1 MAQYKFALKLQQDS
15 AGDDNALAKITI
27 DGTVVAESLEISAT
41 SATLYTYDV
50 TSDTD
55 PNADGTQTIPVKV
68 ELLNDYY
75 VDDDNDRNI
84 VWSACGYTKQ
94 DDDGKY
100 YTCTCTTTDNW
111 VTSSTSDVTEI
122 TDFTQDAS
130 FNWANASAYT
140 GDNNGTIDA
149 TQGWYP
155 MKISTNHVEAD
166 IAVTEMMTKS
176 YVDNS

>member
-1 MAQYKFALKLQQDS
+1 MAQYKFALKLHQDS

-27 DGTVVAESLEISAT
+27 GGTVVAESLEISAT

-55 PNADGTQTIPVKV
+55 PNTDGTQTISVKV
-68 ELLNDYY
+68 EFLNDYY

-84 VWSACGYTKQ
+84 IWTACGYTKQ
-94 DDDGKY
+94 DNDGKY

-111 VTSSTSDVTEI
+111 ETSSRSDVTEI

-130 FNWANASAYT
+130 FNWAHASAYT
-140 GDNNGTIDA
+140 GDENGTIDA

-155 MKISTNHVEAD
+155 MKISTDNVEVEVA
-166 IAVTEMMTKS
+166 IKESVSKS
-176 YVDNS
+176 YISN

>member
-1 MAQYKFALKLQQDS
+1 MAQYKFALKLHQDS

-27 DGTVVAESLEISAT
+27 GGTVVAESLEISAT

-68 ELLNDYY
+68 QLLNDYY
-75 VDDDNDRNI
+75 VDDNNDRNI
-84 VWSACGYTKQ
+84 IWTACGYTKQ
-94 DDDGKY
+94 DNDGNY
-100 YTCTCTTTDNW
+100 YKQTVTTTDNW
-111 VTSSTSDVTEI
+111 ETCSSTEQSVI
-122 TDFTQDAS
+122 SDFTEDAS

-140 GDNNGTIDA
+140 GDENGTIDA

-155 MKISTNHVEAD
+155 MNISTDNVEVEVA
-166 IAVTEMMTKS
+166 IKESVSKS
-176 YVDNS
+176 YISN

>member
-1 MAQYKFALKLQQDS
+1 MAQYKFALKLHQDS

-27 DGTVVAESLEISAT
+27 GGTVVAESLEISAT
-41 SATLYTYDV
+41 SATLHTYDV

-68 ELLNDYY
+68 QLLNDYY

-84 VWSACGYTKQ
+84 IWTACGYTKQ
-94 DDDGKY
+94 DADGNY
-100 YTCTCTTTDNW
+100 YKQTVTTTDNW
-111 VTSSTSDVTEI
+111 ETCSSTEQSVI
-122 TDFTQDAS
+122 SDFTEDAS

-140 GDNNGTIDA
+140 GDENGTIDA

-155 MKISTNHVEAD
+155 MKISTDNVEVEVA
-166 IAVTEMMTKS
+166 IKESVSKS
-176 YVDNS
+176 YISN

>member
-1 MAQYKFALKLQQDS
+1 MAQYKFALKLHQDS

-27 DGTVVAESLEISAT
+27 GGTVVAESLEISAT

-68 ELLNDYY
+68 EFLNDYY

-84 VWSACGYTKQ
+84 IWTACGYVKQ
-94 DDDGKY
+94 DADGNY
-100 YTCTCTTTDNW
+100 YKQTFTTTDNW
-111 VTSSTSDVTEI
+111 ETSSSSAAEVI
-122 TDFTQDAS
+122 SDFTQDAS
-130 FNWANASAYT
+130 FNWASASAYT
-140 GDNNGTIDA
+140 GDENGTIDA

-155 MKISTNHVEAD
+155 MKISTDNVEVEVA
-166 IAVTEMMTKS
+166 IKESVSKS
-176 YVDNS
+176 YISN

>member
-1 MAQYKFALKLQQDS
+1 MAQYKFALKLHQDS

-27 DGTVVAESLEISAT
+27 GGTVVAESLEISAT

-55 PNADGTQTIPVKV
+55 PNTDGTQTIPVKV
-68 ELLNDYY
+68 QLLNDYY

-84 VWSACGYTKQ
+84 IWTACGYTKQ
-94 DDDGKY
+94 DADGNY
-100 YTCTCTTTDNW
+100 YKQTVTTTDNW
-111 VTSSTSDVTEI
+111 ETSSSSAAEVI
-122 TDFTQDAS
+122 SDFTEDVS

-140 GDNNGTIDA
+140 GDENGTIDA

-155 MKISTNHVEAD
+155 MKISTDNVEVEVA
-166 IAVTEMMTKS
+166 IKESVAKT
-176 YVDNS
+176 YVSN

>member
-1 MAQYKFALKLQQDS
+1 MAQYKFALKLHQDS

-27 DGTVVAESLEISAT
+27 GGTVVAESLEISAT

-68 ELLNDYY
+68 QLLNDYY

-84 VWSACGYTKQ
+84 IWTACGYTKQ
-94 DDDGKY
+94 DADGNY
-100 YTCTCTTTDNW
+100 YKQTVTTTDNW
-111 VTSSTSDVTEI
+111 ETCSSTEQSVI
-122 TDFTQDAS
+122 SDFTEDAS

-140 GDNNGTIDA
+140 GDENGTIDA

-155 MKISTNHVEAD
+155 MKISTDNVEVEVA
-166 IAVTEMMTKS
+166 IKESVSKS
-176 YVDNS
+176 YISN

>member
-1 MAQYKFALKLQQDS
+1 MAQYKFALKLHQDS
-15 AGDDNALAKITI
+15 AGDDKALAKITI
-27 DGTVVAESLEISAT
+27 GGTVVAESLEISAT

-68 ELLNDYY
+68 QLLNDYY

-84 VWSACGYTKQ
+84 IWTACGYTKQ
-94 DDDGKY
+94 DNDGKY

-111 VTSSTSDVTEI
+111 ETRSSSAPEVI
-122 TDFTQDAS
+122 SDFTQDAL
-130 FNWANASAYT
+130 FNWASASAYT
-140 GDNNGTIDA
+140 GDENGTIDA

-155 MKISTNHVEAD
+155 MKISTDNVKVEVA
-166 IAVTEMMTKS
+166 IKESVSKS
-176 YVDNS
+176 YISN

>member
-1 MAQYKFALKLQQDS
+1 MAQYKFALKLHQDS

-84 VWSACGYTKQ
+84 VWSACGYTNQ

-111 VTSSTSDVTEI
+111 ETVSNSAVTEI

-155 MKISTNHVEAD
+155 MNISTNHVEAD

>member
-1 MAQYKFALKLQQDS
+1 MAQYKFALKLHQDS

-27 DGTVVAESLEISAT
+27 GGTVVAESLEISAT

-84 VWSACGYTKQ
+84 IWTACGYTKQ

-111 VTSSTSDVTEI
+111 ETSSHSDVTEI

-140 GDNNGTIDA
+140 GDNNGAVDA

-155 MKISTNHVEAD
+155 MKISTDNVEVEVA
-166 IAVTEMMTKS
+166 IKASMAVTF
-176 YVDNS
+176 VNNS

>member
-1 MAQYKFALKLQQDS
+1 MAQYKFALKLHQDS

-27 DGTVVAESLEISAT
+27 GSTVVAESLEISAT

-94 DDDGKY
+94 DDDGNY
-100 YTCTCTTTDNW
+100 YSQTIT
-111 VTSSTSDVTEI
+111 TSDGTNWTSADPVAI
-122 TDFTQDAS
+122 SDFTADAS

-155 MKISTNHVEAD
+155 MKISSNYVEVDVA
-166 IAVTEMMTKS
+166 IIETSTKIF
-176 YVDNS
+176 VDNS

>member
-1 MAQYKFALKLQQDS
+1 MAQYKFALKLHQDS

-27 DGTVVAESLEISAT
+27 GSTVVAESLEISAT

-68 ELLNDYY
+68 QLLNDYY

-84 VWSACGYTKQ
+84 IWTACGYTKQ
-94 DDDGKY
+94 DNDGNY
-100 YTCTCTTTDNW
+100 YKQTVTTTDNW
-111 VTSSTSDVTEI
+111 ETSSSSAAEVI
-122 TDFTQDAS
+122 SDFTADAS
-130 FNWANASAYT
+130 FNWAHASAYT
-140 GDNNGTIDA
+140 GDENGTIDA

-155 MKISTNHVEAD
+155 MKISTDNVEVEVA
-166 IAVTEMMTKS
+166 IKESVSKS
-176 YVDNS
+176 YISN

>member
-27 DGTVVAESLEISAT
+27 GGTVVAESLEISAT

-55 PNADGTQTIPVKV
+55 PNTDGTQTIPVKV
-68 ELLNDYY
+68 QLLNDYY

-84 VWSACGYTKQ
+84 IWTACGYTKQ
-94 DDDGKY
+94 DNDGNY
-100 YTCTCTTTDNW
+100 YKQTVTTTDNW
-111 VTSSTSDVTEI
+111 ETCSSTEQSVI
-122 TDFTQDAS
+122 SDFTEDAS
-130 FNWANASAYT
+130 FNWASASAYT
-140 GDNNGTIDA
+140 GDENGTIDA

-155 MKISTNHVEAD
+155 MKISTDNVEVEVA
-166 IAVTEMMTKS
+166 IKESVAIT
-176 YVDNS
+176 YVSN

>member
-1 MAQYKFALKLQQDS
+1 MAQYKFALKLHQDS

-27 DGTVVAESLEISAT
+27 GGTVVAESLEISAT

-68 ELLNDYY
+68 QLLNDYY

-84 VWSACGYTKQ
+84 IWTACGYTKQ
-94 DDDGKY
+94 DNDGNY
-100 YTCTCTTTDNW
+100 YKQTFTTTDNW
-111 VTSSTSDVTEI
+111 ETSSSSAPEVI
-122 TDFTQDAS
+122 SDFTQDAS
-130 FNWANASAYT
+130 FNWASASAYT
-140 GDNNGTIDA
+140 GDENGTIDA

-155 MKISTNHVEAD
+155 MKISTDNVEVEVA
-166 IAVTEMMTKS
+166 IKESVSKS
-176 YVDNS
+176 YISN

>member
-1 MAQYKFALKLQQDS
+1 MAKYKFALKLYQNS

-27 DGTVVAESLEISAT
+27 GGTVVAESLEISAT

-68 ELLNDYY
+68 QLLNDYY
-75 VDDDNDRNI
+75 VDDNNDRNI
-84 VWSACGYTKQ
+84 IWTACGYVKQ
-94 DDDGKY
+94 DADGNY
-100 YTCTCTTTDNW
+100 YKQTSTTTDNW
-111 VTSSTSDVTEI
+111 ETSSSSAAEVI
-122 TDFTQDAS
+122 SDFTQDAS

-140 GDNNGTIDA
+140 GDENGTIDA

-155 MKISTNHVEAD
+155 MKISTDNVEVEVA
-166 IAVTEMMTKS
+166 IKESVSKS
-176 YVDNS
+176 YISN

>member
-27 DGTVVAESLEISAT
+27 GGTVVAESLEISAT

-55 PNADGTQTIPVKV
+55 PNTDGTQTIPVKV
-68 ELLNDYY
+68 QLLNDYY

-84 VWSACGYTKQ
+84 IWTACGYTKQ
-94 DDDGKY
+94 DNDGNY
-100 YTCTCTTTDNW
+100 YKQTVTTTDNW
-111 VTSSTSDVTEI
+111 ETCSSTEQSVI
-122 TDFTQDAS
+122 SDFTEDAS

-140 GDNNGTIDA
+140 GDENGTIDA

-155 MKISTNHVEAD
+155 MKISTDNVEVEVA
-166 IAVTEMMTKS
+166 IKESVAIT
-176 YVDNS
+176 YVSN